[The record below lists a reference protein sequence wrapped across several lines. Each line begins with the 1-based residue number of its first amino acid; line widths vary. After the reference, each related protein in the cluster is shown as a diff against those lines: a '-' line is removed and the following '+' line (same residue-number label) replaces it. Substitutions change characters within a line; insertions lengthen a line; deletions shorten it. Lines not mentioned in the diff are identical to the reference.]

1 MSKGISPLVAAVLLI
16 ATTMSIAGILTYW
29 ATGFVRS
36 RLGVIENASE
46 TECLS
51 AQFRLYY
58 GSFDN
63 GTESLY
69 LTLENQRN
77 TDLKLENLYL
87 MYPDGSLDSKV
98 FPNATL
104 EGNKLKQF
112 NITNVNDGFLSGK
125 IKTDCSEVFIDFTY
139 SQLTIT

>member
-36 RLGVIENASE
+36 RLGAIENASAAD
-46 TECLS
+46 CLS

-63 GTESLY
+63 NTENLY
-69 LTLENQRN
+69 LILENQR
-77 TDLKLENLYL
+77 TIDLKLDNLYL
-87 MYPDGSLDSKV
+87 LYPYGVLEPKT

-104 EGNKLKQF
+104 EGNTLKSF
-112 NITNVNDGFLSGK
+112 NMTGVRNGFLTGK
-125 IKTDCSEVFIDFTY
+125 I
-139 SQLTIT
+139 